1 MSQQAGRGAAENTRS
16 KNAPRE
22 HTRGAQHSE
31 MLFSTPCKSF
41 GKGNASD
48 RDYGAAVEFS
58 PVYLNTLLG
67 SHGGGRLTN
76 ASALRVKLFQ
86 MSWELF
92 VKPLLLSL
100 LINQDLIHLSYI
112 ISRF

>member
-1 MSQQAGRGAAENTRS
+1 
-16 KNAPRE
+16 
-22 HTRGAQHSE
+22 
-31 MLFSTPCKSF
+31 MLLSTPCKSF
-41 GKGNASD
+41 GKGTARD
-48 RDYGAAVEFS
+48 RDYSAAVEFS

-67 SHGGGRLTN
+67 IRGGGRLTN